1 MSKIQKTRGVFLH
14 SEARWSKAYLVLT
27 RTARDLLRLFLEKR
41 QIVGGKVIN
50 NGHIEMRHDW
60 VVEKLGKSK
69 KAVGDAF
76 KQVIG
81 VGFIKIRKKGEGRE
95 PHKYTI
101 LISNNPNED
110 EEARWRNYPDKT
122 YFPPK
127 SKTEV
132 GKETRFK
139 KGERANDTLQKYT
152 TNVENGG
159 FVV

>member
-1 MSKIQKTRGVFLH
+1 MSKIQKTKGVYLH

-27 RTARDLLRLFLEKR
+27 RTARDLLRLYLEKR
-41 QIVGGKVIN
+41 QVVGGKVVN

-69 KAVGDAF
+69 RAVEEAF
-76 KQVIG
+76 KWVIG
-81 VGFIKIRKKGEGRE
+81 VGFIKIKTRGEGRE
-95 PHKYTI
+95 PHRYSI
-101 LISNNPNED
+101 LISNNPHED
-110 EEARWRNYPDKT
+110 KEARWRYYPDKT

-139 KGERANDTLQKYT
+139 KGERAKDTLQKYT
-152 TNVENGG
+152 ANAKNGG

>member
-27 RTARDLLRLFLEKR
+27 RTARDLLRLFMEKR
-41 QIVGGKVIN
+41 QVVGGKIIN

-81 VGFIKIRKKGEGRE
+81 VGFIKW
-95 PHKYTI
+95 PA
-101 LISNNPNED
+101 P
-110 EEARWRNYPDKT
+110 
-122 YFPPK
+122 
-127 SKTEV
+127 
-132 GKETRFK
+132 
-139 KGERANDTLQKYT
+139 QKLYQ
-152 TNVENGG
+152 VLS
-159 FVV
+159 